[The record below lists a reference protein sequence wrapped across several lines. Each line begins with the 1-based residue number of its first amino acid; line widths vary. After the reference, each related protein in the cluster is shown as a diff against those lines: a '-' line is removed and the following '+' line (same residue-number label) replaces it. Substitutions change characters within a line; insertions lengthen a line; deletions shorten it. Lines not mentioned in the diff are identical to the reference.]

1 MLENTRIDDLYDI
14 RKVNVNKNLPK
25 PERILEFIR
34 QIGNPYKFK
43 CGKFTVTARFAESGP
58 SLEDCL
64 RRLMA

>member
-25 PERILEFIR
+25 PERIREFIR
-34 QIGNPYKFK
+34 QIGNPYKFR

-58 SLEDCL
+58 TFEDCL
-64 RRLMA
+64 RQLMA